1 MLLSV
6 IVVSYN
12 TKTLT
17 VQTLYS
23 LEKEVLESPILQGE
37 TEIFVVDNNSTDDSV
52 AAITD
57 FAKKTKL
64 KLYLLKNKENVG
76 FARANNQAIE
86 KSEGKYLFLLN
97 SDTIVE
103 KNAVRQMVE
112 VLSSS
117 TDSSTAVLS
126 TAHNQLDHLGVLAAT
141 LQNPDGTLQK
151 QGGSLP
157 TLVSLFFHMTLLDDL
172 PVLGKYLPSTQHTGS
187 FHSPTK
193 NSLLTS
199 MGWVAG
205 TALMIKREVV
215 EEIGL
220 LDEHIFMYGED
231 VEWCMRAQAH
241 HWDVA
246 IHNTAMI
253 THLQSQSAGK
263 ERALRGE
270 LLGYLYIW
278 SKHKP
283 FWQIA
288 VARTLLL
295 YGCFIRCTIFSLMGE
310 MAKANIYYRIMKT
323 IAKASI

>member
-6 IVVSYN
+6 IIVSYN

-17 VQTLYS
+17 LQTLYS
-23 LEKEVLESPILQGE
+23 LEKEVLESSILRGE
-37 TEIFVVDNNSTDDSV
+37 TDVFVVDNNSSDESV

-57 FAKKTKL
+57 FAKKAKL
-64 KLYLLKNKENVG
+64 KLHLIENRENVG
-76 FARANNQAIE
+76 FARANNQAILE
-86 KSEGKYLFLLN
+86 STGKYVFLLN

-103 KNAVRQMVE
+103 KNAITQMVQ
-112 VLSSS
+112 VLSNT
-117 TDSSTAVLS
+117 TDSSTTVLS
-126 TAHNQLDHLGVLAAT
+126 TAHNQLDHLGILAAT

-157 TLVSLFFHMTLLDDL
+157 SLTSLFFHMSLLDDL
-172 PVLGKYLPSTQHTGS
+172 PFIGKYLPSTQHTGS
-187 FHSPTK
+187 FHAQTGS
-193 NSLLTS
+193 SLLTS
-199 MGWVAG
+199 IGWVAG
-205 TALMIKREVV
+205 TAMLIKREVI
-215 EEIGL
+215 EEIGT

-246 IHNTAMI
+246 IHNTAKI

-263 ERALRGE
+263 ERALTGE

-283 FWQIA
+283 FWQIT

-295 YGCFIRCTIFSLMGE
+295 YGCFIRCTIFSLLGNMTK
-310 MAKANIYYRIMKT
+310 AKAYYRIMKT
-323 IAKASI
+323 IAKATI